1 MTVMSKRLPSLITVS
16 EGSATAYINHF
27 SVCSIH
33 PFVSVLSSSPT
44 SFLPFIFSSHFITLQ
59 LQLICSS
66 KLGPSTSLSLRLGR
80 ARVSWVRRRGG
91 QNEKRKNWEQ
101 AKPSLY
107 SHLYG
112 NSQHNTFY
120 FYFYPSTVSD
130 IEQLGA
136 FHFLVNKCDIF

>member
-1 MTVMSKRLPSLITVS
+1 MSKRLPSLITVS
-16 EGSATAYINHF
+16 EGSATAYINHSLCAQF
-27 SVCSIH
+27 TPLC
-33 PFVSVLSSSPT
+33 PF
-44 SFLPFIFSSHFITLQ
+44 FLPLLHRFFLSFFLSHFITLQ

-91 QNEKRKNWEQ
+91 QNEKRENWEQ

-107 SHLYG
+107 SHLYC

-136 FHFLVNKCDIF
+136 LHFLVNKCDIF